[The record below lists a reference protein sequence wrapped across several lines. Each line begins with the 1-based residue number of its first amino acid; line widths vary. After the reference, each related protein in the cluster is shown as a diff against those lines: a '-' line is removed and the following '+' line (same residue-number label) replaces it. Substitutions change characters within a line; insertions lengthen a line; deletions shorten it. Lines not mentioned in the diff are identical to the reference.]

1 MLIFSGQEAQALERE
16 AEAAQTEA
24 NQNESEIER
33 LLNHA
38 MARAVYRFIVFTI
51 NFTPTWSLTL
61 SL

>member
-51 NFTPTWSLTL
+51 NFTPT
-61 SL
+61 